1 MKRESREWIKIAEE
15 DLRSAEC
22 LFTFSLYRMVCY
34 HAQQAVEKI
43 LKATLTEH
51 EAEVSRIHNILD
63 LCNAI
68 EKIGHK
74 APLVAEEAIFLNSI
88 YRARYPSDLGLL
100 PSGEPTRE
108 DADNALSIAK
118 NVKNWLK
125 NIERE
130 HC

>member
-15 DLRSAEC
+15 DLLSAEC

-74 APLVAEEAIFLNSI
+74 APPCCRGGNFSQQHLQGKVSFRLRVAAIWRTDKGG
-88 YRARYPSDLGLL
+88 YR
-100 PSGEPTRE
+100 
-108 DADNALSIAK
+108 
-118 NVKNWLK
+118 
-125 NIERE
+125 
-130 HC
+130 